1 MDAIEFALEAP
12 NELAVSCFIRSAEP
26 DQAKAQV
33 FLDCVRA
40 LWTKLP
46 EADRT
51 AIAMCCNRTQL
62 PLTWYLEVGSLGEPE
77 TLGRFEACGD
87 LTRDLKFDWDTVK
100 DMAPT
105 TLTAL
110 IAHEMA
116 HLYQLAIGKTRA
128 TLQLSDLQGTI
139 LEPSLQPVHPE
150 GIVEVHADE
159 IVKRWGFCHLEPLIW
174 FHHHFHFRKGCQERR
189 KKPITRNHARFLARK
204 AKGGQYCVLAGLQSR
219 RPPNRPKPIA
229 PSCTDSMSGNAET
242 D

>member
-1 MDAIEFALEAP
+1 MDAIEFALAAP
-12 NELAVSCFIRSAEP
+12 NELPVSCFIRSAEP

-51 AIAMCCNRTQL
+51 AIAKCCNRTQS
-62 PLTWYLEVGSLGEPE
+62 PLTWYLEVGRFSETD

-87 LTRDLKFDWDTVK
+87 LTREFKFDWNTVK

-105 TLTAL
+105 ALTAL

-128 TLQLSDLQGTI
+128 TLQLSDLEGTI
-139 LEPSLQPVHPE
+139 LEPNLQPVHPE
-150 GIVEVHADE
+150 GLVEVHADE
-159 IVKRWGFCHLEPLIW
+159 IVKRWGFCPLEPLIW
-174 FHHHFHFRKGCQERR
+174 FHQHFRVRKGRQEPREKAIQR
-189 KKPITRNHARFLARK
+189 KSARDK
-204 AKGGQYCVLAGLQSR
+204 AHRTKNAHYRVLAGLVARSSAQ
-219 RPPNRPKPIA
+219 
-229 PSCTDSMSGNAET
+229 CTIQHNSAKSS
-242 D
+242 